1 MKKQV
6 DALRA
11 LKPNTQE
18 STIKNMIPEDILN
31 DDAKNELNK
40 IKETEKTVD
49 REKLIDR
56 ENQYTYSFKYFQLI
70 KTFGR
75 DIYNGKITFEKACLL
90 EAIYQSNLLVEF
102 KNFKEKT
109 RKKYIL
115 KNLCASFDVE
125 KAFESK
131 MSPIKSKCKG
141 LLNFSHPKFKIL
153 TPKQMLQRF
162 QIALAQ
168 V

>member
-1 MKKQV
+1 M
-6 DALRA
+6 
-11 LKPNTQE
+11 
-18 STIKNMIPEDILN
+18 
-31 DDAKNELNK
+31 
-40 IKETEKTVD
+40 
-49 REKLIDR
+49 
-56 ENQYTYSFKYFQLI
+56 
-70 KTFGR
+70 
-75 DIYNGKITFEKACLL
+75 
-90 EAIYQSNLLVEF
+90 
-102 KNFKEKT
+102 
-109 RKKYIL
+109 
-115 KNLCASFDVE
+115 CASFDVE